1 MGKLVLKETETVV
14 RELRHHPMIVIPHL
28 IISFLILVLD
38 FFLMY
43 WLFLQGWWGVALFS
57 AVILVI
63 IFYILRL
70 IFLYRRNIFV
80 ITTERLIDYEQPS
93 FFERFQN
100 ELPLRKIKSVEV
112 KKKGL
117 GGAVFNY
124 GNIIIYIKDDVA
136 PLELYKIAKPVEV
149 QNELIALLNQ
159 AGETIKEELVKDDPL
174 ALVLAETRLL
184 SVDQK
189 ERLIERIGQQID
201 IEQIPEESVLPSQ
214 TSGL

>member
-1 MGKLVLKETETVV
+1 MEKLVLKENETVV

-43 WLFLQGWWGVALFS
+43 WLFLQGWWGVALFC
-57 AVILVI
+57 AVILI
-63 IFYILRL
+63 IVFYILRL
-70 IFLYRRNIFV
+70 IFLYRRNNFI
-80 ITTERLIDYEQPS
+80 ITTERLIDHEQPS

-100 ELPLRKIKSVEV
+100 ELPLHKIKSVEA
-112 KKKGL
+112 KKKGI
-117 GGAVFNY
+117 GGAIFNY
-124 GNIIIYIKDDVA
+124 GNIVIDIMDDVA
-136 PLELYKIAKPVEV
+136 PLELYKIAKPLEV
-149 QNELIALLNQ
+149 QRELLALLDKE
-159 AGETIKEELVKDDPL
+159 GETIKEELVKDDPL

-201 IEQIPEESVLPSQ
+201 VEQPAEKPVTPPQ
-214 TSGL
+214 NKGL